1 MKYLCPRD
9 FRRGEMEEKMKAVVS
24 VIGKDK
30 IGILAM
36 IANECANA
44 SINILDVSQT
54 IVDGMFTM
62 TMSVDFSSMSESLDT
77 FSTHMEEMGKEK
89 GLVIRVMHQDIFDSM
104 HKI

>member
-1 MKYLCPRD
+1 
-9 FRRGEMEEKMKAVVS
+9 MKAVIS

>member
-1 MKYLCPRD
+1 
-9 FRRGEMEEKMKAVVS
+9 MKAVVS

-89 GLVIRVMHQDIFDSM
+89 GLVIRVMHQDIFESM

>member
-1 MKYLCPRD
+1 
-9 FRRGEMEEKMKAVVS
+9 MKAVVS

-30 IGILAM
+30 VGILAM

-62 TMSVDFSSMSESLDT
+62 TMSVDFSSMSDSLDM

>member
-1 MKYLCPRD
+1 
-9 FRRGEMEEKMKAVVS
+9 MKAVVS

-62 TMSVDFSSMSESLDT
+62 TMRVDFSSMSESLDT

>member
-1 MKYLCPRD
+1 
-9 FRRGEMEEKMKAVVS
+9 MKAVVS
-24 VIGKDK
+24 VIGKEK

>member
-1 MKYLCPRD
+1 
-9 FRRGEMEEKMKAVVS
+9 MKAVVS

-62 TMSVDFSSMSESLDT
+62 TMSVDFHLCLSLWIP
-77 FSTHMEEMGKEK
+77 SQHIWKKWERK
-89 GLVIRVMHQDIFDSM
+89 RA
-104 HKI
+104 

>member
-1 MKYLCPRD
+1 
-9 FRRGEMEEKMKAVVS
+9 MKAVVS

-89 GLVIRVMHQDIFDSM
+89 GLVIRVMHQDMFDSM

>member
-1 MKYLCPRD
+1 
-9 FRRGEMEEKMKAVVS
+9 MKAVVS

-62 TMSVDFSSMSESLDT
+62 TMSVDFSSMSDSLDT

>member
-1 MKYLCPRD
+1 
-9 FRRGEMEEKMKAVVS
+9 
-24 VIGKDK
+24 
-30 IGILAM
+30 
-36 IANECANA
+36 
-44 SINILDVSQT
+44 
-54 IVDGMFTM
+54 M

>member
-1 MKYLCPRD
+1 MKV
-9 FRRGEMEEKMKAVVS
+9 VVS

>member
-1 MKYLCPRD
+1 
-9 FRRGEMEEKMKAVVS
+9 MKAVVS

-77 FSTHMEEMGKEK
+77 FSSHMEEMGKEK

>member
-1 MKYLCPRD
+1 
-9 FRRGEMEEKMKAVVS
+9 MKAVVS

-62 TMSVDFSSMSESLDT
+62 TMSVDFSSMSESLHT

>member
-1 MKYLCPRD
+1 
-9 FRRGEMEEKMKAVVS
+9 MKAVVS

-36 IANECANA
+36 IANECADA

>member
-1 MKYLCPRD
+1 
-9 FRRGEMEEKMKAVVS
+9 MKAVVS
-24 VIGKDK
+24 VIRKDK

>member
-1 MKYLCPRD
+1 
-9 FRRGEMEEKMKAVVS
+9 MKAVVS

-36 IANECANA
+36 IDNECANA

>member
-1 MKYLCPRD
+1 
-9 FRRGEMEEKMKAVVS
+9 MKAVVS

-89 GLVIRVMHQDIFDSM
+89 GLVFVLCIKIFLIQCIRFRRIVCRQM
-104 HKI
+104 KY

>member
-1 MKYLCPRD
+1 
-9 FRRGEMEEKMKAVVS
+9 MKAVVS

-77 FSTHMEEMGKEK
+77 FSTHMEERGKEK

>member
-1 MKYLCPRD
+1 
-9 FRRGEMEEKMKAVVS
+9 MKAVVS

-89 GLVIRVMHQDIFDSM
+89 GLVIRVMHHDIFDSM

>member
-1 MKYLCPRD
+1 
-9 FRRGEMEEKMKAVVS
+9 MKAVVS

-89 GLVIRVMHQDIFDSM
+89 GLVIRFMHQDIFDSM

>member
-1 MKYLCPRD
+1 
-9 FRRGEMEEKMKAVVS
+9 MKAVVS

-30 IGILAM
+30 VGILAM

>member
-1 MKYLCPRD
+1 
-9 FRRGEMEEKMKAVVS
+9 MKAVVS

-30 IGILAM
+30 IGIMAM